1 MSANQSSVRHPIQS
15 EKMGMLSLACRLFS
29 SRTLRILTMS
39 KKMWSGGAMVLGKLP
54 VVSEK
59 SFEMMADDE
68 QVAFGQGH

>member
-39 KKMWSGGAMVLGKLP
+39 KKMWSGGAMVLDKLP